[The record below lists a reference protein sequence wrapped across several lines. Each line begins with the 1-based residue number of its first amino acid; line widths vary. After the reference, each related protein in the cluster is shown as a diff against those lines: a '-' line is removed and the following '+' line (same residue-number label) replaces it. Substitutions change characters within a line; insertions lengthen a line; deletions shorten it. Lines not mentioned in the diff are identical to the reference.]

1 MTANRG
7 IIKTVG
13 IKPVVYDVKTV
24 TENYTI
30 QASDNNTILIF
41 NSSSD
46 LNCNIPLGFD
56 FEDGYQVIIFQQNT
70 GVVTVTKDV
79 GVSTLSANNEL
90 QTRARYSMVH
100 IIKIASNS
108 FIVGG
113 DLA

>member
-30 QASDNNTILIF
+30 QATDNNTVLIF
-41 NSSSD
+41 NSSSN

-56 FEDGYQVIIFQQNT
+56 FVDGYQVIIFQQGT
-70 GVVTVTKDV
+70 GIVTITKDS
-79 GVSTLSANNEL
+79 GVTTLSANNEL
-90 QTRARYSMVH
+90 QTRVRYSTVH
-100 IIKIASNS
+100 IIKIASNTY
-108 FIVGG
+108 IVGG